1 MAIPNSTDSTPPKI
15 LFVDDEADM
24 AVLIRRKFRRSIE
37 DNEYE
42 FRFAEDGYDALQVL
56 EAEPDIDL
64 LISDIKM
71 PRMDGLTLLSHVQ
84 EMAPL
89 RKAVM
94 VSAFDDME
102 NIRTAMNRG
111 AFDFVTKPIDFADL
125 ATTITK
131 ALTETTAIREAYQ
144 QRTAVERVRVNLA
157 RYLSPVLVKQLVD
170 TPTPLSL
177 AVERK
182 ELSCIFTDL
191 AGFTPLMEKPD
202 LSAIVPVL
210 NEYFGEMVGIAF
222 KHEGTIDKVVGDGLN
237 VFFGAP
243 VSQPDHAERA
253 IACGLEMDA
262 FATRFAKSKR
272 QEGVPLGATR
282 IGINTGEVFVGN
294 FGCDALLHYTVY
306 GDAVNAA
313 ARLEAANKQLGTRVC
328 VSERTVAQ
336 APDFS
341 GIPIGSLV
349 LKGKS
354 QHLPVYWPIDKKD
367 IESAAVDAYI
377 KAYRLLEEEDS
388 AAAEALESVVK
399 RYPELRL
406 AAFHLKRLRVGQS
419 GTKIV
424 VSEL

>member
-1 MAIPNSTDSTPPKI
+1 MAIPNSTDGTPPKI

-24 AVLIRRKFRRSIE
+24 AVLIKRKFRRSIE

-64 LISDIKM
+64 LISDIRM

-182 ELSCIFTDL
+182 ELSFIFTDL
-191 AGFTPLMEKPD
+191 AGFTPLMEKSD
-202 LSAIVPVL
+202 LSAIVPIL

-243 VSQPDHAERA
+243 VSQPNHAERA
-253 IACGLEMDA
+253 IACGLEMDGRSP
-262 FATRFAKSKR
+262 T
-272 QEGVPLGATR
+272 P
-282 IGINTGEVFVGN
+282 
-294 FGCDALLHYTVY
+294 
-306 GDAVNAA
+306 
-313 ARLEAANKQLGTRVC
+313 
-328 VSERTVAQ
+328 ERTHRNPPAST
-336 APDFS
+336 PS
-341 GIPIGSLV
+341 
-349 LKGKS
+349 
-354 QHLPVYWPIDKKD
+354 
-367 IESAAVDAYI
+367 
-377 KAYRLLEEEDS
+377 
-388 AAAEALESVVK
+388 
-399 RYPELRL
+399 
-406 AAFHLKRLRVGQS
+406 
-419 GTKIV
+419 
-424 VSEL
+424 